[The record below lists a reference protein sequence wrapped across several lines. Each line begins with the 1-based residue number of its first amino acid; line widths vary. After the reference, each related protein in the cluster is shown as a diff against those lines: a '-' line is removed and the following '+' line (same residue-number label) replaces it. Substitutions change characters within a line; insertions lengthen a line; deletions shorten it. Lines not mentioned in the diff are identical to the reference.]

1 MLFDYVLGYV
11 DPGSGS
17 LVIQAVIAGL
27 VAAPFFLRR
36 QLARVISMVRRDDN
50 SSRQR

>member
-1 MLFDYVLGYV
+1 MFLGYV

-27 VAAPFFLRR
+27 LAAPFFLRR
-36 QLARVISMVRRDDN
+36 QLARVVAAVRRDEG
-50 SSRQR
+50 SAQR